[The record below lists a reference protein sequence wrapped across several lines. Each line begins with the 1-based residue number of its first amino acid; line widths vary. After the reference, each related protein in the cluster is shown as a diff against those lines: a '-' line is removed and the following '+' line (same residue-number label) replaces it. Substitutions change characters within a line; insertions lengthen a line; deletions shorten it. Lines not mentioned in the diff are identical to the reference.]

1 MYILKK
7 WTFFLLVTTPLLSYH
22 LTLFRLLR
30 RQACLSFQVSKP
42 PSDWSTNTLV
52 ELSPQRAPTNPLS
65 LWKIL
70 ACFLRRNTQAPP
82 SLIFP
87 SCVGCSA
94 VREIFPSI
102 CEFCVSW
109 FYVYSYCAFLFFSF
123 QFLMTIR

>member
-30 RQACLSFQVSKP
+30 RQACPSFQVSKTR
-42 PSDWSTNTLV
+42 SDWLTHTLL
-52 ELSPQRAPTNPLS
+52 ELSPQRALANEQG

-82 SLIFP
+82 SLIFS

-94 VREIFPSI
+94 VREIFLSI

-109 FYVYSYCAFLFFSF
+109 FYV
-123 QFLMTIR
+123 